1 MKFNSTFKIFEL
13 NLRIRIQF
21 KLQVMSFN
29 ISITINIIFTKSSI
43 FFHHFIVIDIA
54 CSKHIAPKFCNNI
67 SPLQNYTLFEH
78 KESTFL
84 VLQTCP
90 HGWTKGIYIY
100 PPCKD
105 TPFYLRCA
113 LGMAHSHVWPTFG
126 FMVYPSTTPCF
137 GNANVLGPLPTVTV
151 ISKQE
156 PYHKKV
162 AVGKILNFGSPLLIN
177 KSEYIYIHS
186 YYCLGDGGGEVGQVC
201 MDGILKIVCVLHI
214 FPLCFSSSQCVPHST
229 THFIAYSLPQSSPF
243 SPL

>member
-1 MKFNSTFKIFEL
+1 MHQFASHLIFFESNKIWIWWNLNSTLKIFEL
-13 NLRIRIQF
+13 NLRIWIQF
-21 KLQVMSFN
+21 KLHVMSFN
-29 ISITINIIFTKSSI
+29 ISITINIIFRKSSI

-100 PPCKD
+100 IYIYIYIHHARTCHFTWDVPLEWPIPMFGPPLD
-105 TPFYLRCA
+105 
-113 LGMAHSHVWPTFG
+113 

-137 GNANVLGPLPTVTV
+137 VNANVLGPLPTVIV

-156 PYHKKV
+156 PYHKEV

-177 KSEYIYIHS
+177 KSEYMY
-186 YYCLGDGGGEVGQVC
+186 
-201 MDGILKIVCVLHI
+201 
-214 FPLCFSSSQCVPHST
+214 T
-229 THFIAYSLPQSSPF
+229 
-243 SPL
+243 